1 LEHIELRT
9 HWVGI
14 ARALAGIFIAAL
26 LCGCGDDES
35 PEEQVRAVI
44 ANIEMGAESR
54 DVGDVVAQL
63 SARYRDGHGNGLE
76 EVRRALHGYF
86 IANQSIHLLTRVSE
100 LSFPHKDEARATV
113 LVGMV
118 GRDADAANAWDLAAD
133 VYEFDIALLHEDG
146 DWKVNWA
153 KWRRE

>member
-1 LEHIELRT
+1 LRT
-9 HWVGI
+9 HWLGI
-14 ARALAGIFIAAL
+14 ARALAGILVATS
-26 LCGCGDDES
+26 LCGCGDDAS

-44 ANIEMGAESR
+44 ANIEIGAESR
-54 DVGDVVAQL
+54 DVGDIAAQL
-63 SARYRDGHGNGLE
+63 SAQYRDAQGNGLE
-76 EVRRALHGYF
+76 EVKRALRGYF

-100 LSFPHKDEARATV
+100 LSFPHEDEARATV

-133 VYEFDIALLHEDG
+133 VYEFDIALLQEDG
-146 DWKVNWA
+146 DWKVSWA